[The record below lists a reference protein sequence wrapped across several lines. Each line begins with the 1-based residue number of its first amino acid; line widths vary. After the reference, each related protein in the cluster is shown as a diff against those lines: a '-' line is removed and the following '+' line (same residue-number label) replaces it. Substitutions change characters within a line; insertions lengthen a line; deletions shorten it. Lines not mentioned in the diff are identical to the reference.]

1 MDFNGIFFKGKFR
14 EYQQRVLDNS
24 SKYLIDNKINI
35 VAAPGS
41 GKTILGLELIRR
53 LNKPCIILSPT
64 TIIRQQWGA
73 RFCDSFLDDKS
84 KINDYV
90 SYDLNNIK
98 LINSITYQALYS
110 SINKI
115 ATISEDEEIDYSNI
129 ELFQLIKENNILTIC
144 LDEAHHLQNE
154 WQKALE
160 KFIKGLDKNI
170 TVISLTA
177 TPPYDASGVEWARY
191 VGVCGDIDDEIFVP
205 ELVKEKTLCPH
216 QDYIIFNYPSDLE
229 TASFK
234 QQYSNSF
241 NAINEITHLQFMN
254 SLNLKI
260 EELYKNNNEYIYSN
274 FAEIVALYILLNYGN
289 YKVNKKYFYKLT
301 NSNVIPSLNKKYAE
315 TAVNFLLSSDILT
328 TEDKENVVSILKK
341 WMLFERKK
349 AIFDLS
355 DKQKRSLISS
365 VGKLISISKIVG
377 EEMNNL
383 GDNLIMLILTDYIK
397 KEGLYNIGKDIQF
410 DNISVVSIFET
421 IRREYPIS
429 KLACLSGTLVIVS
442 KEIVD
447 ELRNNQNITN
457 KISYTKFEN
466 TDFFNV
472 SFKGHNREK
481 VEIIS
486 RLFEEGKINILIG
499 TQALLGE
506 GWDSPCINSLILA
519 SYVGS
524 FMLSNQMRGRAI
536 RSYKNDPNK
545 TSNIWHLVTI
555 EPEYIF
561 ESNVF
566 KKLILELNND
576 KKHINSCDYE
586 TITRRFDCFI
596 GPNYDTGEIES
607 GIERITIIK
616 PPFTKDNIDKINELM
631 FQRSKKRDNLR
642 IEWNKAVNLST
653 KTNVVVEVPRECSVP
668 VFTYTN
674 ILGLL
679 VGSAVIAGVCAG
691 INPLIRIIANR
702 DTNITIIFIAAIILI
717 LAFLYMGKLM
727 NFIIRNISPRKS
739 IESMSKTILKTMKE
753 LELIN
758 KDSTLIINA
767 DDLNTRISVALKN
780 ATIHE
785 QNIFNEAIKE
795 LLSPIENPRYLI
807 IKKNLFNGYDY
818 RNSFAC
824 PAILSDNDLRV
835 QTLRKYFKAMGKIDV
850 IYAHY
855 DLGKEISFK
864 CRKYSFISRNY
875 REISKKYKVTKFE

>member
-824 PAILSDNDLRV
+824 PSILSDNDLRV